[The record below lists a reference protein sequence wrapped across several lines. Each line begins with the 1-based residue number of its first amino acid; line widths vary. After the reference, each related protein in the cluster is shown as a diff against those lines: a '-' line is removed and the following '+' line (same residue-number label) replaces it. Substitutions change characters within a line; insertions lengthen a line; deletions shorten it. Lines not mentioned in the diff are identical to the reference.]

1 VWHASHFGALIQ
13 TYKHLDD
20 LAGGALPPGS
30 PTTIDL
36 QSVWGQGLPLA
47 DMNSTQQAGGAPA
60 CPPSFSAVDV
70 DLNHGAGGAYS
81 YLCTLR
87 ATAAAGGGPLLLNA
101 LVATAPAGGAPPAC
115 PPGGWQPRGGNLKA
129 GTHSQLA
136 ELLCVLLGTPA
147 AGGTVVAGVAVA
159 QGAGAKCPSGYAA
172 ASEDLSGGVGEF
184 EVLCLFFADAAEALA
199 RLRGEPTARLPAR
212 FGFSAERPADKR
224 ARAVLPPRRKPLEAR
239 AEEL

>member
-1 VWHASHFGALIQ
+1 M
-13 TYKHLDD
+13 
-20 LAGGALPPGS
+20 
-30 PTTIDL
+30 
-36 QSVWGQGLPLA
+36 WGQGLPLA
-47 DMNSTQQAGGAPA
+47 DMNSSQQVSGAPA

-70 DLNHGAGGAYS
+70 DLNHGAGGTYS

-87 ATAAAGGGPLLLNA
+87 ATAAGGPLLLNA
-101 LVATAPAGGAPPAC
+101 VVATAPAGGAPPAC

-147 AGGTVVAGVAVA
+147 AGDTVVTDVAVA
-159 QGAGAKCPSGYAA
+159 QGAGVKCPSGYAA
-172 ASEDLSGGVGEF
+172 ASEDLSGGVGVT
-184 EVLCLFFADAAEALA
+184 EVLCLLFTDAAAALA
-199 RLRGEPTARLPAR
+199 RLRGEPSARLPTR

-239 AEEL
+239 QEEL